1 MGRRSGEIL
10 LRISRCSHFTTARD
24 RIGGGAPG
32 APATP
37 STAAAY
43 MNLARAVALPSLLML
58 LLLSVD
64 AQAQQQQQQPPR
76 PNVAPSGRVTTS
88 VAFDGR
94 VLRGRGDD
102 WLWFLGTP
110 AHSGPSR
117 MIIDYGQPHAR
128 GREVFGGL
136 VPYGEVWRLGANW
149 ATTLM
154 LDVEMRIGDLELPR
168 GEYTLFLLP
177 TAQGGELI
185 VSEETRQWGTDYD
198 STRDFG
204 RTAMRRRSLAEPMES
219 LVITLEPNAA
229 GDSYAVPSGELRIT
243 WGLVEY
249 AIDWEMLWPSKLE
262 P

>member
-1 MGRRSGEIL
+1 VGRSRHAEIL
-10 LRISRCSHFTTARD
+10 NEGALMRAQTILLPIVLLASVARF
-24 RIGGGAPG
+24 AEAQQ
-32 APATP
+32 APA
-37 STAAAY
+37 
-43 MNLARAVALPSLLML
+43 
-58 LLLSVD
+58 
-64 AQAQQQQQQPPR
+64 R

-94 VLRGRGDD
+94 LLQTRGDD
-102 WLWFLGTP
+102 WQWFTGTP

-128 GREVFGGL
+128 GRAIFGEL

-168 GEYTLFLLP
+168 GEYTLWLLP
-177 TAQGGELI
+177 TPEGGELI

-204 RTAMRRRSLAEPMES
+204 RTPVLRRHLAEPFES
-219 LVITLEPNAA
+219 LTIVLEPDAS
-229 GDSYAVPSGELRIT
+229 GEVYSVPSGRLRIM
-243 WGLVEY
+243 WGTVEHSV
-249 AIDWEMLWPSKLE
+249 DWQMLWP
-262 P
+262 